1 MEEQQGQWH
10 LATQIAVG
18 IVAAAVVIFIGFHLY
33 LALVV
38 GTVGAAAK
46 QATQQIQASSEEAMA
61 RIQGRYAAQR
71 AQAEQQRKREKELE
85 LAQRRQDAQRL
96 QAAANQARVDAA
108 EAQAKDEA
116 WRRFYQP
123 SKKCDSPPDWDTQV
137 ECGNAYVRA
146 KKEFE
151 AKWAGGELR

>member
-1 MEEQQGQWH
+1 MEEHQGQWH

-18 IVAAAVVIFIGFHLY
+18 IVAAAVVIFIGFHVY

-46 QATQQIQASSEEAMA
+46 QATEQIRASSEEAMA
-61 RIQGRYAAQR
+61 RNQARYAVQR
-71 AQAEQQRKREKELE
+71 AEAERQRQREHERELV
-85 LAQRRQDAQRL
+85 QRRQEAQRL

-108 EAQAKDEA
+108 MAQAKDEA
-116 WRRFYQP
+116 WQRFYKP
-123 SKKCDSPPDWDTQV
+123 SPKCDSPPDWDTQV

-146 KKEFE
+146 KKAFE